1 MNDLNILIVE
11 DESLVA
17 MELSHEVTSLGYNV
31 VDYATNSRMAKNFF
45 EKFDINLIIMD
56 VNLSEDSDG
65 IDLYESFDSNVD
77 VIYITAYKDEDT
89 ISKAIL
95 TKPVGYLVKP
105 HNEYE
110 LQALLKMASAKI
122 NHIKVKKKLASDAVD
137 LSQGYVFNIQKG
149 KLFFNDIEIGLSFKE
164 LKLLKLLIKNR
175 GKLVTY
181 NMIEE
186 EVWGNETVNNTSLRT
201 LIYRLRSKLEH
212 KLIESVFKNGIR
224 LNY

>member
-17 MELSHEVTSLGYNV
+17 MELSSEVSSLGYNA

-45 EKFDINLIIMD
+45 DKYDINLIIMD
-56 VNLSEDSDG
+56 VNLSENIDG
-65 IDLYESFDSNVD
+65 IDLYENLNTEVD

-122 NHIKVKKKLASDAVD
+122 NHIEVKKKMQSNVID
-137 LSQGYVFNIQKG
+137 LSQGYSFNNKKG
-149 KLFFNDIEIGLSFKE
+149 KLFFDSIEISLSFKE

-175 GKLVTY
+175 GELVTY
-181 NMIEE
+181 KMIEE
-186 EVWGNETVNNTSLRT
+186 EIWENETVNNTSLRT